1 MGGWISHLSDVCPSS
16 STNCRQID
24 HQSIVNHLSERRHW
38 ECWKIVVQK
47 NIICCFFSVAARE
60 IRVTMCTHYV
70 NLNIQRARGGYRP
83 WFGRGTGP
91 DVMHPSAWFGGTWNE
106 VAWWNFHHPKVFNE
120 RTWSIVESLH
130 PSYHVTLSKPNPVLG
145 TPSQNTPSQNGS
157 LEWWSFARKGAGT
170 SAFNQLCVG
179 WSKFSL
185 FSFLSRNAELMNDAW
200 HDFGDRKQDYLSWI
214 SFTRS
219 WRYVVLG
226 IPSVVSLR
234 KKTGF

>member
-106 VAWWNFHHPKVFNE
+106 VAWWNFHHPQVKREGPNRSSRSTHSCDVVKTQPRSGNPISEHPISE
-120 RTWSIVESLH
+120 RKPWMVE
-130 PSYHVTLSKPNPVLG
+130 
-145 TPSQNTPSQNGS
+145 
-157 LEWWSFARKGAGT
+157 FCRKGAGT

-219 WRYVVLG
+219 WR
-226 IPSVVSLR
+226 
-234 KKTGF
+234 

>member
-106 VAWWNFHHPKVFNE
+106 VAWWNFHHPSLT
-120 RTWSIVESLH
+120 RGTWSIVESLH
-130 PSYHVTLSKPNPVLG
+130 PSSCDVVKTQPRSGNPISEHPISERKPWMVEFCKERCGDKCLQPTLCWVIQVEFVSRFFRG
-145 TPSQNTPSQNGS
+145 TLN
-157 LEWWSFARKGAGT
+157 
-170 SAFNQLCVG
+170 
-179 WSKFSL
+179 
-185 FSFLSRNAELMNDAW
+185 LMNDAW

>member
-1 MGGWISHLSDVCPSS
+1 MCLLCKSKHPTGMRWIQAVIWSWNRSRCNASFRMIRGHMERGGLVEFPSS
-16 STNCRQID
+16 TS
-24 HQSIVNHLSERRHW
+24 L
-38 ECWKIVVQK
+38 K
-47 NIICCFFSVAARE
+47 RE
-60 IRVTMCTHYV
+60 
-70 NLNIQRARGGYRP
+70 
-83 WFGRGTGP
+83 GP
-91 DVMHPSAWFGGTWNE
+91 DRSSSRFT
-106 VAWWNFHHPKVFNE
+106 HH
-120 RTWSIVESLH
+120 
-130 PSYHVTLSKPNPVLG
+130 HVTLSKPNPVLG

-219 WRYVVLG
+219 WR
-226 IPSVVSLR
+226 
-234 KKTGF
+234 